1 MLHDFYIVL
10 HKSKVYYVWFHCFFF
25 NTILSKYI
33 SKYRP
38 TLKVKNKNACHNV
51 AELSYAS
58 LDRGKTKHV

>member
-1 MLHDFYIVL
+1 M
-10 HKSKVYYVWFHCFFF
+10 YVSLYH
-25 NTILSKYI
+25 
-33 SKYRP
+33 P